1 MQHDLVST
9 SNSVFDESNLG
20 DGNALSG
27 SPAPCAVCFVN
38 RESILMIPA
47 KMSCPDGWNK
57 EYGGY
62 LVSEASMVDTTE
74 RGDYKCLGQSTRSG
88 RWWIGQWP
96 SPIHGLPCWGHL
108 RNAAVFRLWEWER
121 ADMCRLLKV
130 IRRRWNAEEFSHD
143 SPNWKAI
150 VGLLS

>member
-1 MQHDLVST
+1 MHAGNAAGSAFTEGGGGGNTLCLPKIPEYDQFIAGQQYSGYIYGMQHDLVST
-9 SNSVFDESNLG
+9 SNSVFDESNLD

-96 SPIHGLPCWGHL
+96 SPIHGLPC
-108 RNAAVFRLWEWER
+108 
-121 ADMCRLLKV
+121 
-130 IRRRWNAEEFSHD
+130 
-143 SPNWKAI
+143 
-150 VGLLS
+150 